1 MSQKPTNEF
10 TDREKF
16 LLSYYRDKELCTSHR
31 NWMFDA
37 AIAAASLFMF
47 VAFLRNAEVSFVF
60 VAYVLVLGR
69 LYSLVSETGQWAR
82 DFQSIIGKY
91 DRRIQELTEAAKAKG
106 GAE

>member
-1 MSQKPTNEF
+1 MSEKPSNEF

-37 AIAAASLFMF
+37 AIAAVSLFMF
-47 VAFLRNAEVSFVF
+47 AAFLRNAEVSFAF
-60 VAYVLVLGR
+60 VAYALVLGR
-69 LYSLVSETGQWAR
+69 LYYLVSGTGQWAR

-91 DRRIQELTEAAKAKG
+91 DRRIQELTEAAKARG
-106 GAE
+106 GSE